1 MNQRDVYEVYF
12 PFPDGQQTPHP
23 VIVLSIPNVLNCEST
38 FICVPISSSP
48 NWKHDQFSFPLSD
61 SDFDIGLKYES
72 YARLH
77 LITFVPTSELV
88 NGRRLRTM
96 NIDAFNEMFNQIQEL
111 IFGC

>member
-12 PFPDGQQTPHP
+12 PFPDGQVTAHP
-23 VIVLSIPNVLNCEST
+23 VIILSIPSVLSCEDT
-38 FICVPISSSP
+38 FVCVPISSSP
-48 NWKHDQFSFPLSD
+48 NWKHDEFSFPLAD

-72 YARLH
+72 YARMH
-77 LITFVPTSELV
+77 LITVVPRSELV
-88 NGRRLRTM
+88 DGRRLRTM